1 MVIDDDIVVGGSF
14 NYTAPANDYN
24 DENVFVIGSP
34 FDLPADKGGPVD
46 HGKCAEIAAFFRGAI
61 NQIVAK
67 SDLYE

>member
-1 MVIDDDIVVGGSF
+1 MAKFADSKIEAFAGPGELGASD
-14 NYTAPANDYN
+14 NL
-24 DENVFVIGSP
+24 ENVFVIGSP